1 MHLFLKIIS
10 WVISLV
16 VSFFSVSALVVYDYI
31 CILFNM
37 PVDIWNLIGEQD
49 AAEEESQ

>member
-1 MHLFLKIIS
+1 MHLLLKIIS

-16 VSFFSVSALVVYDYI
+16 ISFFSVSALVVYDYI

-37 PVDIWNLIGEQD
+37 PVDIWNMIGEEQMD
-49 AAEEESQ
+49 EEDVK